1 MTLVTQCSLLH
12 FRGKNSFLDKIN
24 DKLTCT
30 GSLKPSVGWG
40 WAVSLFTRTKS
51 QWNVPRSTCS
61 IFLTYAWVQ
70 CLSFVGYM
78 CVWRS
83 VNIELTEKW
92 QRLWLKYV
100 CVISQTT
107 FEIQILPTV
116 TFSLHILIGLLNL
129 KNYMGS
135 CHKDYLR
142 RAFLYVQFVNV
153 PTQVFYD
160 GLLKA
165 LFLPLALGL
174 SPEINTMCHS
184 TLEVDSTNSCRK
196 KLIWVQLNQIK
207 PLGFDAQ
214 SNTSSWRLF
223 FKLSVSYPCFRPQK
237 SFLTYQQM
245 NCSLRILKTLH
256 IVHVRKSSVD
266 LQWCD
271 ASRIRES
278 SVRSR
283 DHRQSY
289 VNYLIPKNHNHSSGW
304 LSPTE

>member
-1 MTLVTQCSLLH
+1 
-12 FRGKNSFLDKIN
+12 
-24 DKLTCT
+24 
-30 GSLKPSVGWG
+30 
-40 WAVSLFTRTKS
+40 
-51 QWNVPRSTCS
+51 
-61 IFLTYAWVQ
+61 
-70 CLSFVGYM
+70 
-78 CVWRS
+78 
-83 VNIELTEKW
+83 
-92 QRLWLKYV
+92 
-100 CVISQTT
+100 
-107 FEIQILPTV
+107 
-116 TFSLHILIGLLNL
+116 
-129 KNYMGS
+129 MGS

-223 FKLSVSYPCFRPQK
+223 FKLSVSYPCFWPQN
-237 SFLTYQQM
+237 SFSTYQQM

-289 VNYLIPKNHNHSSGW
+289 FNYLIPKNYNHSSGW